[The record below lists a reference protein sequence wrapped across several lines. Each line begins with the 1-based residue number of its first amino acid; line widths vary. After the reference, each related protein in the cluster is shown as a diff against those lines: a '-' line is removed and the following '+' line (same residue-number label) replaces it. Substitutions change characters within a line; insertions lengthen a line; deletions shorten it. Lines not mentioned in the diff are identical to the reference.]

1 MRQSSSSIPP
11 TSSVSFFEKYEK
23 MFHCGGCIADDEPVA
38 AIFQQS
44 RYGNEESN
52 LTTEAISNW
61 SSYIRERRQQKSAPL
76 GTTVLL
82 NQATSSSYDEIDKFD
97 IEERTSKRQQSKTK
111 AVRTKVKAH
120 TEATAMKEYFTGI
133 RNSHPPEI
141 QMAIQRSPT
150 TTTMMTQQQRRRQ
163 QQQHCHAT
171 TPIKSN
177 TTSTRKSITCSS
189 SSPKSTKRLHY
200 DMLKD
205 MVLANNY
212 HYRSSQGNNRY
223 LLHSNSLTQTD
234 SDLTQST
241 QSLSESEDD
250 LSWDPI
256 DEEQQPQEQE
266 QQQDTLVSILRRNVK
281 FGTDTKTKTNATDDT
296 KNRVHLR
303 FEQDTQF
310 PDPNERPSSSSTR
323 KHVPRMSSRQK
334 QEYRTMMH
342 TSYPPTTD
350 RRRRQQRQLEV
361 SSLLMVAAA
370 AGPSSLVIAP
380 QNNHDEFRDSSLP
393 ATKKNSPNMVCS
405 NHQERLTRRAQQN
418 QYHPPHHRRQSS
430 ATAEELLLSHYY
442 TTNQ

>member
-205 MVLANNY
+205 MLLANDYN
-212 HYRSSQGNNRY
+212 YRSSKGNRY
-223 LLHSNSLTQTD
+223 LNSIHNLTQTN

-266 QQQDTLVSILRRNVK
+266 QQDTLVSILRRK
-281 FGTDTKTKTNATDDT
+281 GKLGTDTETKTNATDDT

-310 PDPNERPSSSSTR
+310 PDPNERSSSSTR

-380 QNNHDEFRDSSLP
+380 QNNHDEFRDSSLT

-405 NHQERLTRRAQQN
+405 SHQERLARRAQQN

>member
-1 MRQSSSSIPP
+1 
-11 TSSVSFFEKYEK
+11 
-23 MFHCGGCIADDEPVA
+23 MFNCGGCIVEDDEPVA
-38 AIFQQS
+38 AAMYQQS
-44 RYGNEESN
+44 SDEADEDSN

-61 SSYIRERRQQKSAPL
+61 SSYKKERKDQESPPVI
-76 GTTVLL
+76 TV
-82 NQATSSSYDEIDKFD
+82 AYTEASYDEIDKFD
-97 IEERTSKRQQSKTK
+97 IEKPKRQAKTK
-111 AVRTKVKAH
+111 ANQAEVAAH
-120 TEATAMKEYFTGI
+120 EYFNRITN
-133 RNSHPPEI
+133 RNQPNI
-141 QMAIQRSPT
+141 QMAIPISPSAMLT
-150 TTTMMTQQQRRRQ
+150 PQQRRQ
-163 QQQHCHAT
+163 QQQEEHV
-171 TPIKSN
+171 TPITSN
-177 TTSTRKSITCSS
+177 KTAATP
-189 SSPKSTKRLHY
+189 SSPPTSPKRY
-200 DMLKD
+200 DMFKVVMPSYRLKD
-205 MVLANNY
+205 RLRKERMKKERRQNGGDRVK
-212 HYRSSQGNNRY
+212 QV
-223 LLHSNSLTQTD
+223 D
-234 SDLTQST
+234 SDCTQDTQSM
-241 QSLSESEDD
+241 SESDGDDD
-250 LSWDPI
+250 LSVDESLYGSEEPPPEQ
-256 DEEQQPQEQE
+256 EEQE
-266 QQQDTLVSILRRNVK
+266 QDTLVSILRRNVK